1 MTLIFIETSGFSDL
15 RESYLDDDEF
25 GLLQA
30 MLIDRP
36 DAGDIIRGSGGVRKV
51 RWTSRGTGKRGGIR
65 VIYYWITKEDQILL
79 LTLYK
84 KGEVDDLAKDE
95 IREMRKTVKSL

>member
-1 MTLIFIETSGFSDL
+1 MVFIETSGFSDL

-36 DAGDIIRGSGGVRKV
+36 EAGDIIRGSGGVRKV
-51 RWTSRGTGKRGGIR
+51 RWASQGTGKRGGLRI
-65 VIYYWITKEDQILL
+65 IYYWIKDDGQILL

-84 KGEVDDLAKDE
+84 KGEVDDLSKGAIKG
-95 IREMRKTVKSL
+95 MRKIVKQL

>member
-1 MTLIFIETSGFSDL
+1 MIFIESSDFSDL

-51 RWTSRGTGKRGGIR
+51 RWTSRGTGKRGGLR
-65 VIYYWITKEDQILL
+65 VIYYWITKKDQILL

>member
-1 MTLIFIETSGFSDL
+1 MIFIETSDFSDL

-30 MLIDRP
+30 MLIGRP

-51 RWTSRGTGKRGGIR
+51 QWTSRGTGKRGGIR
-65 VIYYWITKEDQILL
+65 LIYYWITKEDQILL

-84 KGEVDDLAKDE
+84 KGEVDALTKDD

>member
-1 MTLIFIETSGFSDL
+1 LTVIFIESSDFSDL

-51 RWTSRGTGKRGGIR
+51 RWTSRGTGKRGGLR
-65 VIYYWITKEDQILL
+65 VIYYWITKKDQILL

>member
-1 MTLIFIETSGFSDL
+1 
-15 RESYLDDDEF
+15 
-25 GLLQA
+25 

-51 RWTSRGTGKRGGIR
+51 RWTSRGTGKRGGLR
-65 VIYYWITKEDQILL
+65 VIYYWITKKDQILL